1 LLPSEVVYTAGDT
14 NEFHTIELEVRLL
27 LGDDSGTRH
36 LATIGRK
43 NLKGN
48 DWQERMIMTALSIR
62 GRPGASIRKKATG
75 WISEL
80 RPTLSKM
87 TDRFRDTVVVI
98 LWQNMLTDDD

>member
-1 LLPSEVVYTAGDT
+1 
-14 NEFHTIELEVRLL
+14 
-27 LGDDSGTRH
+27 
-36 LATIGRK
+36 
-43 NLKGN
+43 
-48 DWQERMIMTALSIR
+48 MIMTALSIR